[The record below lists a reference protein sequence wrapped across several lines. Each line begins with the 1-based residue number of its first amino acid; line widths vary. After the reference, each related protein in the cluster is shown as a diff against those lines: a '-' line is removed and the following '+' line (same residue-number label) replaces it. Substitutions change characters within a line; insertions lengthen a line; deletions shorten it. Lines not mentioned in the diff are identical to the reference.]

1 MRNPNFQR
9 ILFVFLIMANLY
21 GQNWIQSQIYDRQ
34 LKQATSNYNEGRYAT
49 SEAILNK
56 LLSNE
61 SGEFEEPALLLLLK
75 SQVALDQYQKARET
89 SKRIFSTYPQSPFL
103 MYVMESLGDLYVNEV
118 NYESAYRM
126 YHRSKSLSDSES
138 HDITIDNKLLNLIQ
152 IRLPES
158 LMNELLT
165 LETDPQSRNI
175 HLLARANAEIL
186 NGRPDDGAMTLSQI
200 DPLSLSNTY
209 AMFFETLLRASYE
222 PPSPVLMVGVV
233 LPLTGDQGKQ
243 GDAFMAGFYDGE
255 KSNEESLQRLSILA
269 QDSRSN
275 NLQAI
280 LEARNL
286 EKMNQIKALIC
297 PLDGQSA
304 LAVTSALSATDI
316 PILLTNRQQHDLSEV
331 NGKSFHIN
339 STLAMAGKKAAQYA
353 VTTLG
358 LDSIAVI
365 APADQDGEIQTD
377 AFIKEVDRLGAN
389 VVATEWYSGEPKN
402 LRRQFKFIR
411 KVAFDLLPKEESFDE
426 ALGMDIDSLDALFD
440 ISAEDFFDLPKPKKK
455 KMSSSDSSKVV
466 LSTIQ
471 GIYLPINENDL
482 AFIGPQIPMYNLDTK
497 VIGNENWQ
505 NISTLQKENIGP
517 HLQGLSILTNFYISE
532 IDPLQYDGD
541 EMDAYYRGLNTA
553 KLLHSMNMENQ
564 SRQSLSQAIE
574 QFDFHLGDGFYYA
587 PASTN
592 KNVNAA
598 FQVLEFDGDGFV
610 HRGVFQGDSLR
621 LVIPQNP

>member
-1 MRNPNFQR
+1 MRQKYYQQ
-9 ILFVFLIMANLY
+9 ILFILLITGNIF

-34 LKQATSNYNEGRYAT
+34 LKQAISNYNEGRYAT

-61 SGEFEEPALLLLLK
+61 SGEFEESALILLLK
-75 SQVALDQYQKARET
+75 SQVALDQNLKARET
-89 SKRIFSTYPQSPFL
+89 SKRIFSTYPQSPYL
-103 MYVMESLGDLYVNEV
+103 MYVMESLGDLYVNEA

-126 YHRSKSLSDSES
+126 YHRSKSLSDLEG
-138 HDITIDNKLLNLIQ
+138 HDRTIDAKLLNLIQ
-152 IRLPES
+152 IRLPQS

-165 LETDPQSRNI
+165 LETDPQSKNI

-186 NGRPDDGAMTLSQI
+186 NGRPDDAAMTLNQI

-209 AMFFETLLRASYE
+209 SMFFETLLRASYE

-233 LPLTGDQGKQ
+233 LPLTGDQGEL

-255 KSNEESLQRLSILA
+255 KSEDASQQRLSILA
-269 QDSRSN
+269 QDSRSD
-275 NLQAI
+275 NLRAI
-280 LEARNL
+280 MEARNL

-297 PLDGQSA
+297 PLDDQSA

-316 PILLTNRQQHDLSEV
+316 PILLTNRQQQDLSEV
-331 NGKSFHIN
+331 NEKCFHIN

-411 KVAFDLLPKEESFDE
+411 KVAFDLLPKEESYDE

-440 ISAEDFFDLPKPKKK
+440 ISTEDFFDLPKPKKK
-455 KMSSSDSSKVV
+455 KMSASDSSKVV

-471 GIYLPINENDL
+471 GIYLPINKDDL
-482 AFIGPQIPMYNLDTK
+482 AFIGPQIPMHNLDTK
-497 VIGNENWQ
+497 VIGNEHWQ
-505 NISTLQKENIGP
+505 DISILQKENIGP
-517 HLQGLSILTNFYISE
+517 HLDGLSILTNFYQPVMESI
-532 IDPLQYDGD
+532 QYDGD
-541 EMDAYYRGLNTA
+541 ALDAYYRGYNTA
-553 KLLHSMNMENQ
+553 KLLTGINAENQ
-564 SRQSLSQAIE
+564 SRQSFGQAIE
-574 QFDFHLGDGFYYA
+574 QIEFHLGEGFYYA
-587 PASTN
+587 PESGNN
-592 KNVNAA
+592 KVNAA
-598 FQVLEFDGDGFV
+598 FQVLEFDGQSFV
-610 HRGVFQGDSLR
+610 QMGVFQGDSLR
-621 LVIPQNP
+621 IVIPQNP